1 MFFCNFSKKTLYAA
15 LLPIAV
21 AQASPTPIDQVY
33 ALASRCTTDVHPAT
47 MVALIG
53 TESGFNPFAIHVN
66 NHSAVGF
73 IQPTDKSSAVK
84 IAYNLMKSNANFD
97 AGYGQINISN
107 IVRFRQ
113 NIAQIFDG
121 CENIKLSALILKN
134 CYAKALNQ
142 NSNQQ
147 NALRSALSCYNTG
160 SLQKGFTTG
169 YVQRVLKTAT
179 TQVPKIEIT
188 QPSPETMTA
197 PIVRH
202 VEEKEIHSDDQD
214 SLKRKNKKSDSPNN
228 DIFHNTDTDAFIL
241 FDHGIFYNPSSKADE
256 NREFYGSGL
265 HNSSKKLNR
274 DIPVKSDIK
283 DYDKENDQK

>member
-15 LLPIAV
+15 LLPVAV
-21 AQASPTPIDQVY
+21 AQASPTPVDQVY
-33 ALASRCTTDVHPAT
+33 ALASHCTTDVHPAT

-66 NHSAVGF
+66 NRSAVGF
-73 IQPTDKSSAVK
+73 IQPTDKSSAIQ
-84 IAYNLMKSNANFD
+84 IAEALMKSNANFD

-107 IVRFRQ
+107 IMRYRH
-113 NIAQIFDG
+113 NIGQIFDG

-134 CYAKALNQ
+134 CYAKALTQ

-147 NALRSALSCYNTG
+147 DALKAALSCYNTG
-160 SLQKGFTTG
+160 SQQKGFANG
-169 YVQRVLKTAT
+169 YVQRVLKTAAK
-179 TQVPKIEIT
+179 QVPKIEIM
-188 QPSPETMTA
+188 PVSPETSA
-197 PIVRH
+197 SPIVRH
-202 VEEKEIHSDDQD
+202 VEEREIHSDEKD
-214 SLKRKNKKSDSPNN
+214 SLKHKNKKSDSPNN

-241 FDHGIFYNPSSKADE
+241 FDHGIFYNPSSKGDE

-265 HNSSKKLNR
+265 HNSSKKLDR

-283 DYDKENDQK
+283 DYDKENEQK